1 MSIRF
6 ASHGANATMARLLGS
21 VWEMAG
27 TVSSGSAGSGSN
39 LGNADNSRSIERKN
53 RSSGG
58 VIKEGSDEK
67 A

>member
-1 MSIRF
+1 
-6 ASHGANATMARLLGS
+6 MARLLGS